1 MITVALAV
9 LIWAIAADTGDDSS
23 VSTETMRGAVERS
36 LPYLARVGAEWIA
49 EKKCNSCH
57 VVPLLVWSHNEALA
71 RGFDVDRKKL
81 SEWSNWAVDD
91 ALKTTKPSER
101 SGADALALILL
112 GRRSENEP
120 TADNDNQKVRSLL
133 LDWQEPDGSWHAQ
146 KQFKGL
152 RWTDVE
158 MHEATTMWCLLAL
171 MQDDASDER
180 TVVRRER
187 ALSFL
192 RKESEAKTVASVALP
207 LLLAH
212 RLGDAGRVRA
222 ISRELIS
229 RQNDDGGWGWMRES
243 ESEAFSTGQALYALT
258 IVEPDNRDVSERALR
273 FLLTTQQE
281 DGSWHV
287 ESLGREPTNLNVYPY
302 WGTAWATIAILQSL
316 PTYDAQP

>member
-1 MITVALAV
+1 MQFVPRRSVACL
-9 LIWAIAADTGDDSS
+9 
-23 VSTETMRGAVERS
+23 EPQRG
-36 LPYLARVGAEWIA
+36 I
-49 EKKCNSCH
+49 
-57 VVPLLVWSHNEALA
+57 A

-171 MQDDASDER
+171 MQDDASDEPP
-180 TVVRRER
+180 
-187 ALSFL
+187 SFVGNARCRFFAKNPK
-192 RKESEAKTVASVALP
+192 RKP
-207 LLLAH
+207 
-212 RLGDAGRVRA
+212 
-222 ISRELIS
+222 S
-229 RQNDDGGWGWMRES
+229 RQSRCRCCSRIDS
-243 ESEAFSTGQALYALT
+243 AT
-258 IVEPDNRDVSERALR
+258 RDVSV
-273 FLLTTQQE
+273 QYP
-281 DGSWHV
+281 
-287 ESLGREPTNLNVYPY
+287 ES
-302 WGTAWATIAILQSL
+302 
-316 PTYDAQP
+316 